1 MPCHGGGVGASTCG
15 AWQQLGMCCEAL
27 CCCCRRRVAPAA
39 ALRDALPL
47 LAQSPSVGL
56 LSQRRPRRARV
67 RGRGGGGAL
76 SIISVTRRARM
87 LTACSQK
94 AAGQAPPSGDEMDF
108 RAPMSLLRGKVCP
121 SSFHVSFCFSFS
133 FSFSFSLAPLSA
145 FGGEVPLRA
154 SSKTGAA
161 GNFSQ
166 IYDAMDDRPKAVEV
180 HTCPCSCPPIG
191 SCQVR

>member
-1 MPCHGGGVGASTCG
+1 
-15 AWQQLGMCCEAL
+15 
-27 CCCCRRRVAPAA
+27 
-39 ALRDALPL
+39 
-47 LAQSPSVGL
+47 
-56 LSQRRPRRARV
+56 
-67 RGRGGGGAL
+67 
-76 SIISVTRRARM
+76 M

-94 AAGQAPPSGDEMDF
+94 AAGQSGDEMDF

-121 SSFHVSFCFSFS
+121 SCFHVSFS
-133 FSFSFSLAPLSA
+133 FSFSFSLAPLSV

-180 HTCPCSCPPIG
+180 HSCPCPSPPIG
-191 SCQVR
+191 SRQVR